1 MFRFIY
7 YKDLIEN
14 DEVDL
19 KELKEDVLKSFLN
32 KDINFRH
39 YMILSKAIKKKEKES
54 KQRILYI

>member
-39 YMILSKAIKKKEKES
+39 YTILSKAIKKKEKES